1 MTAIIV
7 DDDSLS
13 RDLITHLIGKTGFLR
28 AVQSFSGPT
37 DALTW
42 LTSNK
47 VDLIFLDIEMPGMTG
62 LEFIEALNN
71 PYQKIILVTSHREF
85 ALEAFDHRVVDY
97 LVKPITYPR
106 FYQSVTK
113 AKEAPSI
120 NAELKSEND
129 IVFVKKEHV
138 LVSVRKSDIMWVEA
152 MGDYAVIH
160 THKEKFTMH
169 NTLKDIQEK
178 LPAPSFIRV
187 HRSFLIRVDQIQKI
201 EDNVISCNGKLIPI
215 GKSYK
220 EDVFRKLNL
229 F

>member
-1 MTAIIV
+1 MNSIII
-7 DDDSLS
+7 DDDDLS
-13 RDLITHLIGKTGFLR
+13 RDVVAHFAGKTGFVTV
-28 AVQSFSGPT
+28 AESFP
-37 DALTW
+37 DPANALTY
-42 LTSNK
+42 LASNT

-62 LEFIEALNN
+62 LEFIKVLNN
-71 PYQKIILVTSHREF
+71 NQQKIILITSHKEF
-85 ALEAFDHRVVDY
+85 ALEAFEHSVADY
-97 LVKPITYPR
+97 LVKPITYAR
-106 FYQSVTK
+106 FYQAVSKV
-113 AKEAPSI
+113 KESI
-120 NAELKSEND
+120 SSSGESHAAND
-129 IVFVKKEHV
+129 IVFVKKENV

-187 HRSFLIRVDQIQKI
+187 HRSFLIRADQIEKI
-201 EDNVISCNGKLIPI
+201 EDNIISCNGKLIPI